1 LPLTAGVADPGYNH
15 GEIAM
20 RRIACVTL
28 VALLLTAWLVA
39 CPLRAAEAAGNSDR
53 PKPEELLR
61 KVADYLAGL
70 PAFSCRIDSSIHIQ
84 AKGIDQRMDSKMALR
99 LQRPNRLAILIEEGL
114 MGMTVVS
121 DGKQLTQYIPA
132 MNRYTVK
139 DAPADLKDWSD
150 VEAGGM
156 MGASGAYLSADSD
169 EFYKALMEG
178 VTKSEYVGMEEVDS
192 AQCHRCRF
200 EQEEFNWEI
209 WIDAGEKPLVRKI
222 VPDLSKQFAQAGGMM
237 EDAKMEY
244 VVTLKDWNVE
254 PNFADADFAFTP
266 PEGATK
272 VDSLFEGLAGGE
284 EAGPHPLLGEAAPAF
299 QTIGL
304 DEKPIDIAAHVGK
317 NVILLDFWATW
328 CGPCVQAMPEVDGVA
343 KKFAERGLVFYA
355 VNVAEDAET
364 IKEFLKTSKL
374 EVPVAMDA
382 DGKIT
387 ESYGVEGIPQT
398 VLIGK
403 DGKVQVVHVGFS
415 DNLAD
420 ELSQQVEDL
429 LAGKDLAAEVLAKS
443 KDAGES
449 EESDAEQQQEAEQSE

>member
-1 LPLTAGVADPGYNH
+1 V
-15 GEIAM
+15 
-20 RRIACVTL
+20 RRIFYVTL
-28 VALLLTAWLVA
+28 IALVSFAWLVA
-39 CPLRAAEAAGNSDR
+39 ARPLRAADDAANQ

-84 AKGIDQRMDSKMALR
+84 AKGIDNRMDSKMTLR
-99 LQRPNRLAILIEEGL
+99 LERPNRLAILLEEGL
-114 MGMTVVS
+114 MGVTVVS
-121 DGKQLTQYIPA
+121 DGKQLTQYIPT

-139 DAPADLKDWSD
+139 DAPADLKDWSE

-156 MGASGAYLSADSD
+156 MGASGAYLSADSE

-200 EQEEFNWEI
+200 EQDEFNWDI

-222 VPDLSKQFAQAGGMM
+222 VPDLSKQFAQAGGML

-254 PNFADADFAFTP
+254 PKFADADFAFAP

-272 VDSLFEGLAGGE
+272 VDSLFEGLAGAE
-284 EAGPHPLLGEAAPAF
+284 EEGPHPLLGEAAPAF
-299 QTIGL
+299 KTIGL
-304 DEKPIDIAAHVGK
+304 DDKPIDLAAHVGK
-317 NVILLDFWATW
+317 DVVLLDFWATW
-328 CGPCVQAMPEVDGVA
+328 CGPCVEAMPEVDGVA
-343 KKFAERGLVFYA
+343 EKFADRGLVFYA
-355 VNVAEDAET
+355 VNVAEDTET

-420 ELSQQVEDL
+420 QLSQQVEDL
-429 LAGKDLAAEVLAKS
+429 LAGKDLAADALKKAEDAS
-443 KDAGES
+443 KD
-449 EESDAEQQQEAEQSE
+449 EAEGERPTDEAGDDEEAAN